1 MKRLFLLCCCLFSL
15 NCQADSALQQMTG
28 VWQGSGKQDNNSKWT
43 IKVTIRPEHYAI
55 DYPSLNCGG
64 MLELVKENSDSLV
77 FREVLT
83 YGTDS
88 CYNNGKTVL
97 IKTNDNKIRYYW
109 YFENNGK
116 KAAVGEL
123 SRQE

>member
-15 NCQADSALQQMTG
+15 TCQADSTLQQMTG
-28 VWQGSGKQDNNSKWT
+28 VWQGAGKQDNNSKWT
-43 IKVTIRPEHYAI
+43 IKVTIRPERYTI

-64 MLELVKENSDSLV
+64 MLELVKESSDSLV

-83 YGTDS
+83 YGTER

-97 IKTNDNKIRYYW
+97 IRVNDTKIRYYW
-109 YFENNGK
+109 YFENNDK